1 MVGADELAVETAAC
15 GGVDNVP
22 IDLAVAIDDPVFTGE
37 AFILDMDMEGVGLGF
52 CRAEFAAQIFV
63 IHPKPEL
70 IGVVRIIPHPIIKVV
85 VRDASARAERNL
97 PTEVGKKVQT
107 VVMMVL
113 RDGQLAVQHHPV
125 DQVRQLAHSAAN
137 PLRRLPFRDGKPLFV
152 ALPLSGPADAF
163 PDGEG
168 LAGPNEQSVNVFYGQ
183 SQIGGLVLLQLHI
196 DIAQS
201 ATDKRVVLV
210 NKFRQCRR

>member
-1 MVGADELAVETAAC
+1 MVGADELAVEAVAR
-15 GGVDNVP
+15 GGIEDVP

-70 IGVVRIIPHPIIKVV
+70 VGVVRIIPHPVIKVV
-85 VRDASARAERNL
+85 VRDAGACAERNL
-97 PTEVGKKVQT
+97 PSEIGEKVQT
-107 VVMMVL
+107 VVVMVL
-113 RDGQLAVQHHPV
+113 RDGQLAMQHHPV
-125 DQVRQLAHSAAN
+125 YQVRQLAHPASD
-137 PLRRLPFRDGKPLFV
+137 PLRWLPLRDGQSLFV
-152 ALPLSGPADAF
+152 TFPLCGTADAL

-168 LAGPNEQSVNVFYGQ
+168 LAGTNEQPVNVFYGQ
-183 SQIGGLVLLQLHI
+183 GQIGGLVLLQLHI